1 MLGTERVCQPEDKE
15 KLQAD
20 VVLCCSKWL
29 MTLAVVVLWLSLQW
43 FIATAH
49 NVIRL
54 YIYPQQNSVVLRYD
68 PNMRECLCMCELA
81 HTHLHYYCDGVHL
94 NASRVSV
101 NRKKTDSSVYNLC
114 IKAGNVLHVRHITLF
129 NMWWMCLPLTEI
141 AWGLFTLLL
150 PRSSINRSYLLWKY
164 THAVFDGSGLWL
176 LVCLGLFSLLKK
188 MEDSRYHE
196 ASKSKMSLFQVKNN
210 HR

>member
-1 MLGTERVCQPEDKE
+1 MLPE
-15 KLQAD
+15 
-20 VVLCCSKWL
+20 
-29 MTLAVVVLWLSLQW
+29 
-43 FIATAH
+43 
-49 NVIRL
+49 
-54 YIYPQQNSVVLRYD
+54 SVWI
-68 PNMRECLCMCELA
+68 E
-81 HTHLHYYCDGVHL
+81 
-94 NASRVSV
+94 
-101 NRKKTDSSVYNLC
+101 KKTDSSVYNLC

-210 HR
+210 HRLKAKIWFCFPMKLKIPWSNFFHIATSVFENGVSWQL